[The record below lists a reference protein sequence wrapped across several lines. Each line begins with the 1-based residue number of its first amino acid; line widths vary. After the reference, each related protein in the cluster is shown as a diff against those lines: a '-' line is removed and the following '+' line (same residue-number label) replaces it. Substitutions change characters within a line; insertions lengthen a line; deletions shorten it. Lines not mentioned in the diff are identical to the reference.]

1 MARTAL
7 LRRQA
12 YDNIAVGSA
21 ISSQER
27 VLPDASG
34 SAAGVTAPAKD
45 QTTFAHGE
53 RLTGSSTASGRE
65 RTISGTAA
73 ATGERPG
80 GA

>member
-1 MARTAL
+1 MSRVAL
-7 LRRQA
+7 SRRQA
-12 YDNIAVGSA
+12 YDNISVGSS

-45 QTTFAHGE
+45 QTTFAHSENLIGV
-53 RLTGSSTASGRE
+53 GSASLIENMTVGVDP
-65 RTISGTAA
+65 TN
-73 ATGERPG
+73 ERPG